1 MKSEPPCVPR
11 TRGSETDRRGVRVVL
26 ESRRAALFVLG
37 LLAAML
43 AGCASLTMKSPE
55 VSLSSVEIQE
65 FGLLEQRLGLKLR
78 VINPNN
84 KDLPIDGVS
93 FEVEVNGQQFAKGVS
108 NKAVTVPRLGEAV
121 LDLSAVTTLNSVL
134 KQLGELARSGHDTVE
149 YRVHGQ
155 FHGAGLNG
163 VPFDSKRELRMP
175 KWLAPPAPDNPAP
188 KASAGAA

>member
-1 MKSEPPCVPR
+1 MKPEPPCAPR

-108 NKAVTVPRLGEAV
+108 NKPVTVPRLGEAV

-134 KQLGELARSGHDTVE
+134 KQLGELARDGRDTVE

-155 FHGAGLNG
+155 FHGGGLNG

-175 KWLAPPAPDNPAP
+175 RWLAPPAPDNPAP
-188 KASAGAA
+188 KASAGAV